1 MLYKET
7 IAVCS
12 EIRTEHVN
20 ALYGHNVELCGTTTY
35 HYKVNLAKGQADFYP
50 HDPACLSCVHCPF
63 LNNTYNAYVVIT
75 LLKEKSR

>member
-20 ALYGHNVELCGTTTY
+20 ALYGHNVELFGT
-35 HYKVNLAKGQADFYP
+35 
-50 HDPACLSCVHCPF
+50 LSNHQP
-63 LNNTYNAYVVIT
+63 LQG
-75 LLKEKSR
+75 